1 MERTVV
7 LCDAQF
13 EFGWY
18 TKPVNPDPE
27 LASMTPTGPT
37 GSQNLF
43 NQFQNLLQSGFKK
56 QASACK
62 TNSPTT
68 TVVVICG
75 EVSIGKGR
83 CGAVVLAQLVGRSL
97 PLPEVRS

>member
-62 TNSPTT
+62 TNSPPPPPSSSF
-68 TVVVICG
+68 VEKCPLEKVD
-75 EVSIGKGR
+75 
-83 CGAVVLAQLVGRSL
+83 VGQWF
-97 PLPEVRS
+97 